1 MLTESTYEITCSGDT
16 MTLRV
21 NGVEQNRA
29 TKIGA
34 TDGHIALQSESAAI
48 EFRNV
53 KLTPLE

>member
-1 MLTESTYEITCSGDT
+1 